1 MGRMAEQPREPTASP
16 TDQPDQADQQVK
28 PDQPDQQDQLDRP
41 LVRRETHD
49 RIAVLTLDS
58 PANRNALSR
67 AMVAAL
73 RAELEAAGADESLHG
88 VLIRSSHRVFCAGAD
103 LKEAQSVDM
112 VESAR
117 GIIALQRAIAAC
129 PVPVVIRLDGPVRAG
144 GIGLVA
150 SADIVVASREVS
162 LALT

>member
-1 MGRMAEQPREPTASP
+1 MAGMAEQPE
-16 TDQPDQADQQVK
+16 
-28 PDQPDQQDQLDRP
+28 P
-41 LVRRETHD
+41 LVRRETVD

-73 RAELEAAGADESLHG
+73 RVELAEASADESLHG
-88 VLIRSSHRVFCAGAD
+88 ILLRSSHPVFCAGAD

-117 GIIALQRAIAAC
+117 GITAVQAI
-129 PVPVVIRLDGPVRAG
+129 PG
-144 GIGLVA
+144 
-150 SADIVVASREVS
+150 ADERSCRRRHMLGAHSPG
-162 LALT
+162 